1 MPNPALC
8 TETINPNYTFGTFDL
23 YLQPADGTEFLVGN
37 ISTGAFAF
45 SPTLLEHR
53 LGKTNSLDAIFANGK
68 DYTINFTGDEIT
80 SQNLAAILNETQVT
94 VAGGCEIPLVG
105 ERCIITYG
113 ARLVHNF
120 PCQSKFMEITFWRA
134 AILADSELGF
144 SEDFASFTGSLR
156 SLSCASAH
164 PTQPY
169 GKIFFSAPCDFS

>member
-23 YLQPADGTEFLVGN
+23 YLQPANGDEFLVGN
-37 ISTGAFAF
+37 ISSGNFNPAT
-45 SPTLLEHR
+45 TILEHR
-53 LGKTNSLDAIFANGK
+53 LGKTNSLDAIFKQGQ
-68 DYTINFTGDEIT
+68 DYIINFTGDEIT
-80 SQNLAAILNETQVT
+80 SQNLAALLNETQTT

-134 AILADSELGF
+134 GILGDFELGF

-156 SLSCASAH
+156 ALSCASAH